1 MFSYSEQCEKNKVSA
16 ASEITLKEKMCI
28 GDTLHDF
35 AEHVRDNA
43 DEPYDTEM
51 TNIFKHH
58 ILKDALSPDFKF
70 IREADYA
77 DYNKFKLLFFGPS
90 FSNYASEKSYERRLT
105 ALITDQTKMQPCTTT
120 VRMSEVMAMYQD
132 PRKHANIVEKIRQS
146 NGSLRLVLDKFDK
159 NTTDARTKLQLARFI
174 KTYMYGDMNQI
185 ADENAAPQEIR
196 FLFDAGTKRI
206 GRIFSTKGSGGIR
219 FYSMPCTGDSAGTSS
234 DEDKLLLDPEK
245 AIEYDAR
252 PELNF
257 TSNYITCGAYSAGY
271 FTKPGTT
278 FGEDGTPYGCVL
290 KIWKTGNPR
299 DAVEYYF
306 GPSVTTGSGV
316 ADIGKIFKRM
326 DKKMALDA
334 IVSEMKRSDHKT
346 RLKLFTNQF
355 VQLFGRDADA
365 MKRFLVDYKR
375 SGDFEQFL
383 SVLHKIKDGNLGN
396 YTFCS
401 IDIMAITCARMYG
414 IPAIWQYDNEI
425 EMYRSDRYRG
435 SAKEQEAFLLASL
448 ARRAESIRN
457 ELATSQETL
466 ARLKAGR
473 PRAEKILQFLGPF
486 VDRHMTSATD
496 IKQLVGRLE
505 IRGAMLCLE
514 KYLVKLDAIS
524 LEDYLPVYWS
534 EDRATG
540 FEPVQSLNEEIN
552 YYRQNNQAILD
563 LLDFVAINAPDMVNL
578 RDEDVPTS
586 DDAFAVPALALNYQ
600 NLVSKNRDVQAILR
614 LYTVFMEQ
622 KTTLDR
628 AVQDN
633 KRTKTIEA
641 LKDALNVSAGNLF
654 TKIYA
659 YLGSIYYAPE
669 DRAALLKAIPY
680 ETLPETITPSQPA
693 EPVAVAAPGP
703 APARTRA
710 VPRGRPPTKTQTK
723 TRKTVP
729 KTAASVRPPTSARR
743 TLKRARET
751 PTVAPPSTRRTRKI
765 QRGGDILGRTQK
777 TQQRQTLRR
786 RTAMSEARVSD
797 AYYEGLHELF
807 MRIYNRCNVYMKSLV
822 PLARRHQGYF
832 DIMKDIPQIWQTD
845 GDEDAGDPDQ
855 WTDAFFIELVGF
867 VKSELDVLSETHGPP
882 SRLPIDV
889 VFLLYLLGVLF
900 DAKNDVEGGYIQAFQ
915 RDENLFQSYVSAAD
929 YEIFMTGNTVYNHW
943 IQVLNNYRFSKENNF
958 NCTLAIVSVFALLE
972 KLYYGKPVATFLDLS
987 QLFNATETNELV
999 QMRNFDSSKIYLT
1012 GTLKQHLNAALP
1024 ALVTQYTQTQTQAA
1038 STSESGAST
1047 QAPVAST

>member
-1 MFSYSEQCEKNKVSA
+1 MFGYSEKCEKNKVSA

-35 AEHVRDNA
+35 AEHVRDNS

-51 TNIFKHH
+51 TNIFKHR
-58 ILKDALSPDFKF
+58 ILKDALSSDFKF
-70 IREADYA
+70 IREADYH

-105 ALITDQTKMQPCTTT
+105 ALITDHTKMQPCTTT

-132 PRKHANIVEKIRQS
+132 PSKHANIVEKIQRS

-159 NTTDARTKLQLARFI
+159 NTTDSRTKLQMARFI

-326 DKKMALDA
+326 EKKMPLDA

-355 VQLFGRDADA
+355 VQLFGRDAKA
-365 MKRFLVDYKR
+365 IKQFLVDYKR
-375 SGDFEQFL
+375 SGDFEQFF

-435 SAKEQEAFLLASL
+435 SAKDQEAFLLASL
-448 ARRAESIRN
+448 ERRAESIRN
-457 ELATSQETL
+457 ELASSQETL
-466 ARLKAGR
+466 AQLKAGR
-473 PRAEKILQFLGPF
+473 PRTEKIRQFLYQF
-486 VDRHMTSATD
+486 VDRHMTSTTD

-505 IRGAMLCLE
+505 IRGAILCLE
-514 KYLVKLDAIS
+514 KYLVKLDAVS

-534 EDRATG
+534 KDRATG
-540 FEPVQSLNEEIN
+540 SDPVQSLNEEIN

-563 LLDFVAINAPDMVNL
+563 LLDFIAINAPDMVNL

-586 DDAFAVPALALNYQ
+586 DEHVHVPPLAFHYQ
-600 NLVSKNRDVQAILR
+600 NLVSKNRDVQAIFR
-614 LYTVFMEQ
+614 LYSVFIEQ
-622 KTTLDR
+622 KNTLDR
-628 AVQDN
+628 SVQDN

-641 LKDALNVSAGNLF
+641 LKDALNVSAKNLF

-669 DRAALLKAIPY
+669 DRTALLNAIPY
-680 ETLPETITPSQPA
+680 EILPETITPSQPS
-693 EPVAVAAPGP
+693 EPVAAATAQPTQTQT
-703 APARTRA
+703 RTRKS
-710 VPRGRPPTKTQTK
+710 VPIVKPKTAK
-723 TRKTVP
+723 STRKTHKTP
-729 KTAASVRPPTSARR
+729 KKP
-743 TLKRARET
+743 
-751 PTVAPPSTRRTRKI
+751 PTVATSVQLTKSNRRTRKL
-765 QRGGDILGRTQK
+765 QRGGDILERRRETD
-777 TQQRQTLRR
+777 QRQTLRR

-797 AYYEGLHELF
+797 AYYEGLHDLF

-822 PLARRHQGYF
+822 LLERRNQGYF
-832 DIMKDIPQIWQTD
+832 DIMKEIPQIWHAD
-845 GDEDAGDPDQ
+845 NDEDAGDPDQ

-867 VKSELDVLSETHGPP
+867 VKSELDVLSETHGLPP
-882 SRLPIDV
+882 RLPIDA

-900 DAKNDVEGGYIQAFQ
+900 DAKNDVEGGYIQALK
-915 RDENLFQSYVSAAD
+915 RDENFFQSYVSAAD

-943 IQVLNNYRFSKENNF
+943 IQILNNYRFSKENNF
-958 NCTLAIVSVFALLE
+958 NCTMAIVSIFALLE

-987 QLFNATETNELV
+987 QLFNATETNELI

-1012 GTLKQHLNAALP
+1012 GTLKQHLNAVLP
-1024 ALVTQYTQTQTQAA
+1024 ALITQYTQTQIA
-1038 STSESGAST
+1038 STSESGAKT
-1047 QAPVAST
+1047 QTPIAST